1 MYYSAQE
8 RHMSEENH
16 YNTTNKNANNKQES
30 KSYSTIKVPDAHDSY
45 LETTSGTDDNAANT
59 QQLQQTCDKCG
70 LTARNKEELQDHLD
84 NAHRTS
90 ALD

>member
-1 MYYSAQE
+1 
-8 RHMSEENH
+8 MSEENPYA
-16 YNTTNKNANNKQES
+16 YNTTNKSANNKQE
-30 KSYSTIKVPDAHDSY
+30 SYSTIKVPDAHDSY